1 MKKGKKQNTSY
12 AAKKAKKQVRASA
25 PAKKVSVTKKANGM
39 KNVKANVKNV
49 ANMKMPMQNVAKKEF
64 KVNPVNKTKS
74 VLERAQKELNS
85 KRSRAKMTNLPDKE
99 DVRAVID
106 ELLANEDAASYLKK
120 NVSRRTMEVIS
131 MLDTPKTDEFI
142 AEQLDTKVNTVR
154 RVLNIMQGYGL
165 TNYYISKNSNGWLS
179 FAWYINVNKVG
190 QFFNYIREINAD
202 KIVIN
207 NECNDYFICEDCY
220 DKYKM
225 LFVFDSAF
233 EQGFKCTCGNKL
245 TRLDREA
252 ASALIAKTNAED
264 ALERAEANKQEMAEL
279 ELKEGQK

>member
-1 MKKGKKQNTSY
+1 MKKSNKKRTSY
-12 AAKKAKKQVRASA
+12 TAKKARKPIRRARSA
-25 PAKKVSVTKKANGM
+25 VKRVPNIKKANNAGRSNASLS
-39 KNVKANVKNV
+39 KPVKKTANI
-49 ANMKMPMQNVAKKEF
+49 PKKEF
-64 KVNPVNKTKS
+64 KPIVSRTKG

-85 KRSRAKMTNLPDKE
+85 KRSRAKMTNLPDKDE
-99 DVRAVID
+99 VKAVIE
-106 ELLANEDAASYLKK
+106 ELLANEEASNYLKK

-131 MLDTPKTDEFI
+131 MLETPKTDEFI

-190 QFFNYIREINAD
+190 QFFNYIKEINAN

-207 NECNDYFICEDCY
+207 SECNDYFICENCY
-220 DKYKM
+220 DKYKL

-233 EQGFKCTCGNKL
+233 EQGFKCSCGNKL

-252 ASALIAKTNAED
+252 ASALIAKTNAAD
-264 ALERAEANKQEMAEL
+264 ALERAEANKKEMQEL
-279 ELKEGQK
+279 ELTEGKK